1 MLNYWRVIGWTK
13 LKKTYNYH
21 SFAVGPCHKA
31 WKVGV
36 CCKRSGFKQGI
47 YLTICNGVWFILEA
61 RWVSS
66 VGRGF
71 ICCIDEGNLFA
82 GSLFAGN
89 LYESLNLRQ
98 VVFSKLPFC
107 NVFLVNFSL
116 PVAPMTRIWDELK
129 PDITPGPRYLYW
141 LVLWN
146 MHFMT
151 FPYIGNFIIPTDELH
166 HFSEGL
172 KPPTRE

>member
-1 MLNYWRVIGWTK
+1 M
-13 LKKTYNYH
+13 
-21 SFAVGPCHKA
+21 
-31 WKVGV
+31 
-36 CCKRSGFKQGI
+36 
-47 YLTICNGVWFILEA
+47 
-61 RWVSS
+61 
-66 VGRGF
+66 GRGF

-172 KPPTRE
+172 KPPTREYTYIYIYICFPHHVPFNSLDILDIFILRCRHEDHEESFS